1 VQYALCMFMITD
13 KHKWV
18 RAVKSK
24 PNTLQ
29 HLKIDGAFHNGMNPF
44 ALLNVLLYSNFI
56 LPDIQESGFYD
67 KKGFL
72 EV

>member
-1 VQYALCMFMITD
+1 MITK

-29 HLKIDGAFHNGMNPF
+29 HFKVEPVLKIDGAFHSRMNPF
-44 ALLNVLLYSNFI
+44 ALFNILLYSNFI